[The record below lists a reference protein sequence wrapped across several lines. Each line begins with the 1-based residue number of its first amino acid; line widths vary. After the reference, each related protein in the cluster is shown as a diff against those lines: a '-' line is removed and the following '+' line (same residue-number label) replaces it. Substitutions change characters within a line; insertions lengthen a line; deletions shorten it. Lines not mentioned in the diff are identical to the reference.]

1 MGWFRG
7 TGKDQTLTI
16 QGDRNQISDTKV
28 QSADADA
35 LKNALQAIVDEFGV
49 DKSDIGKLLQGIS
62 AGKKV
67 VDDIQQPKL
76 HKDKELIYDDPSCY
90 IYRRNN
96 TKNKYWYYRHYD
108 KDTRQR

>member
-1 MGWFRG
+1 MS
-7 TGKDQTLTI
+7 
-16 QGDRNQISDTKV
+16 QGHTNQISDTKV
-28 QSADADA
+28 QSSDADA

-49 DKSDIGKLLQGIS
+49 DKSDVGKLLQGIS

-96 TKNKYWYYRHYD
+96 TKNKYWY
-108 KDTRQR
+108 